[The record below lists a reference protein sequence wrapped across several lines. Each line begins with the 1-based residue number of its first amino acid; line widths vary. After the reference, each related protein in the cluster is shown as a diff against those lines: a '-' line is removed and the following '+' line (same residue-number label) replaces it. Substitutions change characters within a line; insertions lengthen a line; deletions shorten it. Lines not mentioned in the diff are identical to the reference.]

1 MISLGWV
8 IAGALLWL
16 TFSTVASYLLSF
28 ILDRWLLRVG
38 WVTIAVLGCTF
49 FGGSGLITSAF
60 SKAIFG
66 RDIEIITA
74 LHMLL
79 LILVSINFEK
89 IQQVVGFPRRVR

>member
-1 MISLGWV
+1 MIALGWV
-8 IAGALLWL
+8 ITGALLWL
-16 TFSTVASYLLSF
+16 VLSTMASYLLSF
-28 ILDRWLLRVG
+28 VLDRWLLRVG
-38 WVTIAVLGCTF
+38 WVTIAILGCAF

-60 SKAIFG
+60 NKAIFG

-89 IQQVVGFPRRVR
+89 IQQVVGYPRRVR